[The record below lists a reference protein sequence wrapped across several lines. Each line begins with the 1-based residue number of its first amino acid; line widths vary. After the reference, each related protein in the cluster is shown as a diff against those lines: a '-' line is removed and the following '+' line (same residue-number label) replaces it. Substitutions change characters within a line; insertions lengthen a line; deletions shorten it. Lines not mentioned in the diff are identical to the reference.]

1 MTATTPRQR
10 ENLHYAYT
18 LNKGSFV
25 FTRRATLHASL
36 FALTGQ
42 AACSPSP
49 KPSSKGSTRIR
60 FATDWRAQAEQG
72 GFYQAMA
79 RGFYADKGLDVA
91 LIQGGP
97 AVNVPQLL
105 EAGAIEMGLGS
116 NAPLVLSMVQAGA
129 KSKAIMASFQK
140 DPQVLITH
148 PRADVKSLADMK
160 GKPIMLA
167 DASITAFWPW
177 LKAKYG
183 FTDSQVRKYT
193 FNSAPFLSDTS
204 AIQQGYV
211 TSEPFTLQVQGKID
225 PQVFLLADSGYPG
238 YAAMTLA
245 SDVFITQHPQ
255 AVRDFV
261 AATIAGWKDYLHADP
276 QPGDTLIMRDNPDM
290 TLELL
295 AQAREKLLSYGI
307 VETIDGQIGTMTMQR
322 WSQFFDLMADAGVY
336 PKDLNWQSGI
346 DLSFLPK
353 AP

>member
-1 MTATTPRQR
+1 MLLYDR
-10 ENLHYAYT
+10 EN
-18 LNKGSFV
+18 NRSFAV
-25 FTRRATLHASL
+25 LTRRDTIGMSLAGILASSGCRPD
-36 FALTGQ
+36 APPPIAGR
-42 AACSPSP
+42 
-49 KPSSKGSTRIR
+49 TRIR

-72 GFYQAMA
+72 GFYQAVA

-105 EAGAIEMGLGS
+105 AAGAIEMGLGS

-129 KSKAIMASFQK
+129 KAKAVMASFQK

-148 PRADVKSLADMK
+148 PRPDIKGLADMK

-167 DASITAFWPW
+167 DASINAFWPW

-183 FTDSQVRKYT
+183 FTDDQVRKYT
-193 FNSAPFLSDTS
+193 FNAAPFLADKN

-211 TSEPFTLQVQGKID
+211 TSEPYTLKTIGKIE

-238 YAAMTLA
+238 YGAMTLV
-245 SDVFITQHPQ
+245 SDVFAQANPQ

-261 AATIAGWKDYLHADP
+261 SATIAGWKDYLRGDP
-276 QPGDTLIMRDNPDM
+276 ASGDALIVKDNPDM
-290 TLELL
+290 TPALL
-295 AQAREKLLSYGI
+295 AQAREKLLSFGI
-307 VETIDGQIGTMTMQR
+307 VETADGQIGAMTEAR
-322 WSQFFDLMADAGVY
+322 WAEFFKSMSDAGVY
-336 PKDLNWQSGI
+336 PKDLNWRAGV

-353 AP
+353 AS

>member
-1 MTATTPRQR
+1 V
-10 ENLHYAYT
+10 L
-18 LNKGSFV
+18 
-25 FTRRATLHASL
+25 TRRNIVIGGFGG
-36 FALTGQ
+36 FAAMSSCGP
-42 AACSPSP
+42 AAQKSQNG
-49 KPSSKGSTRIR
+49 KTRIR

-72 GFYQAMA
+72 GFYQALA

-105 EAGAIEMGLGS
+105 AAGAIEMGLGS
-116 NAPLVLSMVQAGA
+116 NAPIVLSMVQAGA
-129 KSKAIMASFQK
+129 KAKAVMASFQK

-148 PRADVKSLADMK
+148 PRPDIKSLADMK

-183 FTDSQVRKYT
+183 FTDDQVRKYT
-193 FNSAPFLSDTS
+193 FNAAPFLADKN

-211 TSEPFTLQVQGKID
+211 TSEPYTLKTQGKIE

-238 YAAMTLA
+238 YGAMTLV
-245 SDVFITQHPQ
+245 SDTFSAANPE
-255 AVRDFV
+255 AVRGFV
-261 AATIAGWKDYLHADP
+261 AATIAGWKDYLRGDP
-276 QPGDTLIMRDNPDM
+276 APGDALIVKDNPDM
-290 TLELL
+290 TPDLL

-307 VETIDGQIGTMTMQR
+307 VETSDGQIGTMTQDR
-322 WSQFFDLMADAGVY
+322 WADFFTIMSDAGVV

-353 AP
+353 S

>member
-1 MTATTPRQR
+1 MLLYDHWQQR
-10 ENLHYAYT
+10 S
-18 LNKGSFV
+18 GSLP
-25 FTRRATLHASL
+25 TRRTIVSGSMAGLW
-36 FALTGQ
+36 ALS
-42 AACSPSP
+42 ACGPSNQTP
-49 KPSSKGSTRIR
+49 TQTKGRARIR

-72 GFYQAMA
+72 GFYQAVA

-105 EAGAIEMGLGS
+105 AANAIEMGLGS

-129 KSKAIMASFQK
+129 KAKAVMASFQK

-148 PRADVKSLADMK
+148 PRPDIKTLADMK

-167 DASITAFWPW
+167 DASINAFWPW

-183 FTDSQVRKYT
+183 FTDDQVRKYT
-193 FNSAPFLSDTS
+193 FNAAPFLADKN

-211 TSEPFTLQVQGKID
+211 TSEPYTLKTQGKIE

-238 YAAMTLA
+238 YAAMTLV
-245 SDVFITQHPQ
+245 SDTFLAFNPQ

-261 AATIAGWKDYLHADP
+261 AATIAGWKDYLRGDP
-276 QPGDTLIMRDNPDM
+276 APGDALIIKDNPDM
-290 TLELL
+290 TPDLL

-307 VETIDGQIGTMTMQR
+307 VEAGDGQIGAMTMER
-322 WSQFFDLMADAGVY
+322 WEAFFKLMSEAGVV

-353 AP
+353 A

>member
-1 MTATTPRQR
+1 V
-10 ENLHYAYT
+10 L
-18 LNKGSFV
+18 
-25 FTRRATLHASL
+25 TRRETLGASL
-36 FALTGQ
+36 GGLAALGACGPQTPTAPTG
-42 AACSPSP
+42 
-49 KPSSKGSTRIR
+49 KTRIR

-72 GFYQAMA
+72 GFYQAVA

-105 EAGAIEMGLGS
+105 AAGAIEMGLGS

-129 KSKAIMASFQK
+129 KAKAVMASFQK

-167 DASITAFWPW
+167 DASINAFWPW

-183 FTDSQVRKYT
+183 FTDDQVRKYT
-193 FNSAPFLSDTS
+193 FNAAPFLADKN

-211 TSEPFTLQVQGKID
+211 TSEPYTLKTQGKID
-225 PQVFLLADSGYPG
+225 PQVYLLADSGYPG
-238 YAAMTLA
+238 YAAMTLVSDTFLA
-245 SDVFITQHPQ
+245 SNPQ

-261 AATIAGWKDYLHADP
+261 AATIAGWKDYLRGDP
-276 QPGDTLIMRDNPDM
+276 VPGDTLITKDNPDM
-290 TLELL
+290 TPDLL
-295 AQAREKLLSYGI
+295 AQAREKLLSYNI
-307 VETIDGQIGTMTMQR
+307 VETADGQIGTMTEVR
-322 WSQFFDLMADAGVY
+322 WADFFKIMSDAGVY
-336 PKDLNWQSGI
+336 PQDLNWRSGL

-353 AP
+353 AD

>member
-1 MTATTPRQR
+1 V
-10 ENLHYAYT
+10 L
-18 LNKGSFV
+18 
-25 FTRRATLHASL
+25 TRRNMMAASL
-36 FALTGQ
+36 GGLVVLG
-42 AACSPSP
+42 AC
-49 KPSSKGSTRIR
+49 KPSTPASGAGKTRIR

-72 GFYQAMA
+72 GFYQAVA

-97 AVNVPQLL
+97 SVNVPQLL
-105 EAGAIEMGLGS
+105 AAGAIEMGLGS
-116 NAPLVLSMVQAGA
+116 NAPIVLSMVAAGA
-129 KSKAIMASFQK
+129 KAKAVMASFQK

-167 DASITAFWPW
+167 DASINAFWPW

-183 FTDSQVRKYT
+183 FTDDQVRKYT
-193 FNSAPFLSDTS
+193 FNAAPFLADKT

-211 TSEPFTLQVQGKID
+211 TSEPYTLKTQGKID
-225 PQVFLLADSGYPG
+225 PQVYLLADAGYPG
-238 YAAMTLA
+238 YGAMTLV
-245 SDVFITQHPQ
+245 SDSFATANPQ

-261 AATIAGWKDYLHADP
+261 AATIAGWKDYLRGDP
-276 QPGDTLIMRDNPDM
+276 APGDALIVKDNPDM
-290 TLELL
+290 TPDLL

-307 VETIDGQIGTMTMQR
+307 VEAADGQIGTMTQER
-322 WSQFFDLMADAGVY
+322 WADFFKIMSDAGVV

-353 AP
+353 A

>member
-1 MTATTPRQR
+1 VNLRYDQTSRQ
-10 ENLHYAYT
+10 
-18 LNKGSFV
+18 GFFV
-25 FTRRATLHASL
+25 LTRRQSITTSIA
-36 FALTGQ
+36 ALLTTSACGPENAAAPTG
-42 AACSPSP
+42 
-49 KPSSKGSTRIR
+49 KTRIR

-72 GFYQAMA
+72 GFYQAAA
-79 RGFYADKGLDVA
+79 RGFYADKGLDVV

-105 EAGAIEMGLGS
+105 AAGAIEMGLGS
-116 NAPLVLSMVQAGA
+116 NAPIVLSMVQAGA
-129 KSKAIMASFQK
+129 KAKAVMASFQK

-148 PRADVKSLADMK
+148 PRSDVKSLADMK

-167 DASITAFWPW
+167 DASINAFWPW

-183 FTDSQVRKYT
+183 FTDEQVRKYT
-193 FNSAPFLSDTS
+193 FNSAPFLADKN

-211 TSEPFTLQVQGKID
+211 TSEPFTLKTQGKIE

-245 SDVFITQHPQ
+245 SDSFIAEKPQ

-261 AATIAGWKDYLHADP
+261 AATIAGWTDYLHGDP
-276 QPGDTLIMRDNPDM
+276 ESGDTLIMRNNPDM

-307 VETIDGQIGTMTMQR
+307 VESADGQIGMMTQAR
-322 WSQFFDLMADAGVY
+322 WADFFQVMSNAGVY
-336 PKDLNWQSGI
+336 PKDLDWQSGI

-353 AP
+353 PA

>member
-1 MTATTPRQR
+1 V
-10 ENLHYAYT
+10 L
-18 LNKGSFV
+18 
-25 FTRRATLHASL
+25 TRRNIVIGGFGG
-36 FALTGQ
+36 FAAMSGCGPDAQ
-42 AACSPSP
+42 KSQNG
-49 KPSSKGSTRIR
+49 KTRIR

-72 GFYQAMA
+72 GFYQALA

-105 EAGAIEMGLGS
+105 AAGAIEMGLGS
-116 NAPLVLSMVQAGA
+116 NAPIVLSMVQAGA
-129 KSKAIMASFQK
+129 KAKAVMASFQK

-148 PRADVKSLADMK
+148 PRPDIKSLADMK

-183 FTDSQVRKYT
+183 FTDDQVRKYT
-193 FNSAPFLSDTS
+193 FNAAPFLADKN

-211 TSEPFTLQVQGKID
+211 TSEPYTLKTQGKIE

-238 YAAMTLA
+238 YGAMTLV
-245 SDVFITQHPQ
+245 SDTFSAANPE
-255 AVRDFV
+255 AVRGFV
-261 AATIAGWKDYLHADP
+261 AATIAGWKDYLRGDP
-276 QPGDTLIMRDNPDM
+276 APGDALIVKDNPDM
-290 TLELL
+290 TPDLL

-307 VETIDGQIGTMTMQR
+307 VETPDGRIGMMTQDR
-322 WSQFFDLMADAGVY
+322 WADFFTIMSDAGVV

-353 AP
+353 S

>member
-1 MTATTPRQR
+1 V
-10 ENLHYAYT
+10 L
-18 LNKGSFV
+18 
-25 FTRRATLHASL
+25 TRRNIVIGGFGG
-36 FALTGQ
+36 FAAMSSCGP
-42 AACSPSP
+42 AAQKSQNG
-49 KPSSKGSTRIR
+49 KTRIR

-72 GFYQAMA
+72 GFYQALA

-105 EAGAIEMGLGS
+105 AAGAIEMGLGS
-116 NAPLVLSMVQAGA
+116 NAPIVLSMVQAGA
-129 KSKAIMASFQK
+129 KAKAVMASFQK

-148 PRADVKSLADMK
+148 PRPDIKSLADMK

-183 FTDSQVRKYT
+183 FTDDQVRKYT
-193 FNSAPFLSDTS
+193 FNAAPFLADKN

-211 TSEPFTLQVQGKID
+211 TSEPYTLKTQGKIE

-238 YAAMTLA
+238 YGAMTLV
-245 SDVFITQHPQ
+245 SDTFSAANPE
-255 AVRDFV
+255 AVRGFV
-261 AATIAGWKDYLHADP
+261 AATIAGWKDYLRGDP
-276 QPGDTLIMRDNPDM
+276 APGDALIVKDNPDM
-290 TLELL
+290 TPDLL

-307 VETIDGQIGTMTMQR
+307 VETPDGRIGTMTQDR
-322 WSQFFDLMADAGVY
+322 WADFFTIMSDAGVV

-353 AP
+353 S

>member
-1 MTATTPRQR
+1 M
-10 ENLHYAYT
+10 L
-18 LNKGSFV
+18 S
-25 FTRRATLHASL
+25 RRNTILTGLASL
-36 FALTGQ
+36 MTVS
-42 AACSPSP
+42 ACGPQTP
-49 KPSSKGSTRIR
+49 KTLVGKTRIR

-72 GFYQAMA
+72 GFYQAVA

-105 EAGAIEMGLGS
+105 AAGAIEMGLGS

-129 KSKAIMASFQK
+129 KAKAVMASFQK

-148 PRADVKSLADMK
+148 PRPDVKGLADMR

-183 FTDSQVRKYT
+183 FTDEQVRKYT
-193 FNSAPFLSDTS
+193 FNSAPFLADKM

-211 TSEPFTLQVQGKID
+211 TSEPYTLKIQGKID

-238 YAAMTLA
+238 YAAMTLV
-245 SDVFITQHPQ
+245 SDGFLTANPE
-255 AVRDFV
+255 AVSDFV
-261 AATIAGWKDYLHADP
+261 AATIAGWKDYLRGDP
-276 QPGDTLIMRDNPDM
+276 ALGDALIVKDNPDM
-290 TLELL
+290 TPELL

-307 VETIDGQIGTMTMQR
+307 VEATDGQIGMMTQAR
-322 WSQFFDLMADAGVY
+322 WADFFKIMSDAGVY
-336 PKDLNWQSGI
+336 PKDLDWQAGI

-353 AP
+353 AL